1 MVLHSALYPYSFALG
16 TIFIRLRSGK
26 LATAAVAPVSGG
38 QSNIVDPEPGP
49 SRPTFALPEQMT
61 ATGTENSRPFY
72 PARNDSITAPAELET
87 AHRRR
92 ATDLDVPPHP
102 AGERTW
108 TSAPGSPEIRLA
120 FPEAPIPIPQP
131 SVPPDNPAE
140 SASRGTTAAA
150 APATTF
156 HFDIEW
162 LSLDRVSFRQTR
174 GYRNSWNHG
183 REIKISRDGTE
194 LDPET
199 GKRLIEQ
206 WKALSMA
213 G

>member
-1 MVLHSALYPYSFALG
+1 MYLLSLALG
-16 TIFIRLRSGK
+16 TVFIRLRSGK
-26 LATAAVAPVSGG
+26 LVTAAVASVSGG
-38 QSNIVDPEPGP
+38 QSNILDPEPGP
-49 SRPTFALPEQMT
+49 SRPTLALPERMAT
-61 ATGTENSRPFY
+61 AGTESSGPFH

-92 ATDLDVPPHP
+92 AIELGEPPHP

-108 TSAPGSPEIRLA
+108 TSAPGSPQIRLA

-131 SVPPDNPAE
+131 SLPPDNPAE
-140 SASRGTTAAA
+140 SASRGATAAA
-150 APATTF
+150 VPTTIF

-206 WKALSMA
+206 WKTLSMA